1 MDWKGISTRFDKSST
16 NEIYEI
22 KITGMV
28 AKLNP
33 DLGTSDNFTLQ
44 IVPPQGAVVHI
55 ERRTP
60 VLLDDYNDLG

>member
-1 MDWKGISTRFDKSST
+1 
-16 NEIYEI
+16 
-22 KITGMV
+22 MV

-33 DLGTSDNFTLQ
+33 ALGTSDDFTLEL
-44 IVPPQGAVVHI
+44 VPPQGAVVHI